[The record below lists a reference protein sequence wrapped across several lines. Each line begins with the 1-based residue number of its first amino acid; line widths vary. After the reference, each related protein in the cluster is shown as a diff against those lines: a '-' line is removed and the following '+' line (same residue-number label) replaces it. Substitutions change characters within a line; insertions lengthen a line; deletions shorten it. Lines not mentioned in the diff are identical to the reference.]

1 MKFNRKHIACLF
13 AMASVFCVFSS
24 KTYANESQK
33 ALKGVYI
40 ENIDIANM
48 TEADAK
54 RAVKSYVES
63 ISDQKVTLAIG
74 SEKVSVQASELGY
87 KWANKEVVD
96 DAVSYGQSGNIV
108 ARYKANKDL
117 EHGNKVY
124 SVEMEVKKNMLESGL
139 EKVIEE
145 FGSTAKNA
153 SLELTDNGFK
163 VIPEKN
169 GYVID
174 KDEASKVLYD
184 YMKEDWATDSVGLV
198 KLPTTEEKAQVT
210 SEDCEKVSDEPLG
223 SYTTTFSVSTT
234 TENRNKNIENGCKKL
249 DGLVLYPGDEISCN
263 EMFLPFTAENGYYE
277 AGAFINGEVST
288 DIGGGICQVSTTLY
302 NALLRAEVEI
312 TERLNHSM
320 TVNYVPLA
328 ADAAITGDYKDLKF
342 KNDTDAPLYIEG
354 IFSWG
359 GSIKFNVYGHETRPA
374 NRTLEFESETVSKK
388 EPEVKITKDNTKPE
402 GYEEIV
408 TAGYTGYV
416 AKLWKYVFIDG
427 QLEDK
432 ILINTST
439 YKATPTEK
447 IVGTAKKEKTT
458 KKKDETKKDGESSDG
473 SQESSSTKA
482 NGESTTPAQS
492 ESTTPRQSE
501 STTPRQEQEGPGV
514 IE

>member
-1 MKFNRKHIACLF
+1 MKINRKHIACLF
-13 AMASVFCVFSS
+13 AMASVFCAFSS
-24 KTYANESQK
+24 KTYANENQK

-40 ENIDIANM
+40 ENIDISNM

-54 RAVKSYVES
+54 SAVKSYVES
-63 ISDQKVTLAIG
+63 ISSQNVTLSIG
-74 SEKVSVQASELGY
+74 SEKVSVPASDIGY
-87 KWANKEVVD
+87 KWANKDVIE
-96 DAVSYGQSGNIV
+96 DAVSYGQSGNII

-124 SVEMEVKKNMLESGL
+124 TVEMDVKKNMLESGL

-153 SLELTDNGFK
+153 SIKLTENGFEI
-163 VIPEKN
+163 IPEKN

-174 KDEASKVLYD
+174 KDEAAKVLYD
-184 YMKEDWATDSVGLV
+184 YMKEDWATDSVGLI
-198 KLPTTEEKAQVT
+198 KLPTTEEKAKYT
-210 SEDCEKVSDEPLG
+210 TEDCEKISDEPMG
-223 SYTTTFSVSTT
+223 RYTTTFSVSSS

-302 NALLRAEVEI
+302 NALLRAEIEI

-342 KNDTDAPLYIEG
+342 KNNTDAPLYIQG
-354 IFSWG
+354 VFSWG
-359 GSIKFNVYGHETRPA
+359 GSITFNVYGHETRPS
-374 NRTLEFESETVSKK
+374 NRTLEFESETISKK
-388 EPEVKITKDNTKPE
+388 DPEVKITKDDTKPE

-416 AKLWKYVFIDG
+416 AKLWKYVYVDG
-427 QLEDK
+427 ELEDK

-447 IVGTAKKEKTT
+447 IVGTKKKEKTT
-458 KKKDETKKDGESSDG
+458 KKDESTKPDESSG
-473 SQESSSTKA
+473 SNESSSTS
-482 NGESTTPAQS
+482 GESTTPAPV
-492 ESTTPRQSE
+492 ESTTRAEQ
-501 STTPRQEQEGPGV
+501 TTPAKQEQEGPGV

>member
-1 MKFNRKHIACLF
+1 MKFNRKHIAGLF

-24 KTYANESQK
+24 KTYANENQK

-40 ENIDIANM
+40 ENIDISNM

-54 RAVKSYVES
+54 RAVKSYVEN
-63 ISDQKVTLAIG
+63 ITNQNVTLSIG
-74 SEKVSVQASELGY
+74 SEKITVPASELGY
-87 KWANKEVVD
+87 KWSNKHVID

-117 EHGNKVY
+117 EHGNKTY
-124 SVEMEVKKNMLESGL
+124 AVEMDVKKNMLESGL
-139 EKVIEE
+139 EKVISE

-153 SLELTDNGFK
+153 SLKLTDNGFE

-174 KDEASKVLYD
+174 KDEAAKVLYD
-184 YMKEDWATDSVGLV
+184 YLKKEWATDSVGLV
-198 KLPTTEEKAQVT
+198 KLPTTEKKAEYT
-210 SEDCEKVSDEPLG
+210 KEDCEKVSDEPMG
-223 SYTTTFSVSTT
+223 RYTTTFTVSTS

-302 NALLRAEVEI
+302 NALLRAEIEI

-342 KNDTDAPLYIEG
+342 KNNTDAPLYIQG
-354 IFSWG
+354 IFNWG
-359 GSIKFNVYGHETRPA
+359 GSITFNVYGHETRPS

-388 EPEVKITKDNTKPE
+388 EPEVKITKDDTKPE

-416 AKLWKYVFIDG
+416 AKLWKYVYVDG
-427 QLEDK
+427 ELEDK

-458 KKKDETKKDGESSDG
+458 KKDETKKDD
-473 SQESSSTKA
+473 ESSSNSNEPSST
-482 NGESTTPAQS
+482 NGETTTRSSETTTRAETTTRHNNNGGAQ
-492 ESTTPRQSE
+492 
-501 STTPRQEQEGPGV
+501 V